1 MSLTRLYEEGYVK
14 LTHKLLDYDPD
25 HRFQVFKPFTVWSL
39 LFNTKFKS
47 GIVCGVR
54 RPPPPTLGWSDFHF
68 FLLFSKMGT
77 LLYIGYIFMSLIP
90 KNQRIFLRGQQNF
103 HFLKITGTLKMNNF
117 FYLA

>member
-39 LFNTKFKS
+39 LFYTKFKS

-54 RPPPPTLGWSDFHF
+54 RPPPPTLGWSNFHF
-68 FLLFSKMGT
+68 FVIFENGHIAIYWIYFYELNSQKSANFSARAAK
-77 LLYIGYIFMSLIP
+77 FSFF
-90 KNQRIFLRGQQNF
+90 KNHRDLENE
-103 HFLKITGTLKMNNF
+103 
-117 FYLA
+117 